1 MKRKN
6 KIKEI
11 WWCFW
16 GTGVPRDKNYSLVN
30 IVDFISCPS
39 SSSRKTI
46 WIFFCPSLLQLTDS
60 SWLVGLSLWSIKT
73 LALWSHWMKVCAKDR
88 IEDIKII
95 SKQEK
100 RRKINTYVL
109 IISRLLRYGCPKCWC
124 QVLHPTHKQN
134 NFVHPTVP
142 NHM

>member
-1 MKRKN
+1 MFLGDWSAKGQ
-6 KIKEI
+6 E
-11 WWCFW
+11 
-16 GTGVPRDKNYSLVN
+16 
-30 IVDFISCPS
+30 
-39 SSSRKTI
+39 
-46 WIFFCPSLLQLTDS
+46 LQLSEHCRFHFMPLKLISKDNMNILLSFS
-60 SWLVGLSLWSIKT
+60 SAVNRLIMTRGFIIVIDQNPCIMKSLI
-73 LALWSHWMKVCAKDR
+73 MKVCAKDR